1 MIHGK
6 ILSELAQID
15 REKIHL
21 CLAHNRGR
29 EEKRERESQRVA
41 TRHRNMKLGSNT

>member
-15 REKIHL
+15 REKIQS

-29 EEKRERESQRVA
+29 EENRVA
-41 TRHRNMKLGSNT
+41 TSNRNMKLGSNT